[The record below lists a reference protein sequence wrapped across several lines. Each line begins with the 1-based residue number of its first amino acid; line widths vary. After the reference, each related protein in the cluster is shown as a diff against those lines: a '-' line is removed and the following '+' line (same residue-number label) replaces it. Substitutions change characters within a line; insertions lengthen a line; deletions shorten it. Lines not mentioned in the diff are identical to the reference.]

1 MRSPSCGRFALSGL
15 WLALTACLP
24 ALADTTEVEFDTG
37 ILQARGLDP
46 RLAEEFRSG
55 ARFPA
60 GMNRVKLM
68 VNGQERGK
76 ASVRFTAGGDAC
88 LTAALARQGQL
99 TWSGEDATH
108 ATPDQCVTAGSLWPQ
123 AEVRAMPGEGTLEL
137 FVPEDAI
144 LNGEDY
150 LSWEHG
156 GHGVLLNYS
165 AQYMKSRSAFSA
177 FSYRQVQTEAGFNV
191 ADWIVR
197 STQNWS
203 DFSEGSEFRHQN
215 AWVQK
220 TLYDHK
226 SVLQAGRINLSV
238 GTTGGGR
245 VLGMQVTPEAALYG
259 KPGAA
264 VVTGI
269 ADDTSVVEIRQQNV
283 LLHRTSVPQGPFA
296 LRGFTLLNLTSDLVV
311 TVVNSDGSQREYSV
325 PPTVYRTGESTVRPG
340 LSWGFG
346 RWDQDGYREHP
357 WVGALSTGW
366 QLMPRLG
373 VQSEAFVAKA
383 YQALNLSTDTQ
394 LPGGQGIAVG
404 VAASLAKG
412 KNGLLASASASQ
424 PLPGEVSLS
433 LNGSWQTN
441 GYREFTETLSED
453 QNTVRNRAQ
462 FGPSLS
468 WSHPWAGST
477 SLSWIRSLTSEG
489 RHSDYAQLGWTRRIA
504 GAYLSITA
512 GRSTDSVSGRQDDRV
527 YASLQIPLGKNGS
540 LTGYV
545 HNSGNQTRYGSR
557 YTWRQSQRTNWSVS
571 AEQSHPDG
579 KRSFSGTVNT
589 VAPWT
594 HLSGNVSTNSD
605 KTRSVSLLSSGGV
618 LLSDGVV
625 LFSPYRITETF
636 GTVSVDGMS
645 GVRVETPAGPVWT
658 NRKGKAVLPSLSGW
672 QTSTISLD
680 ATSLNKG
687 SDVVNGYEEIRLARG
702 AVSRVGFAVVSTRR
716 VLIRVTDAQGGR
728 LPPRATVYDDQGQF
742 MSVTSEDGT
751 VFISDARPGMALE
764 IEGPSTTCS
773 LSLTDLPEQ
782 RPAQAGLYEELT
794 AVCRQ

>member
-1 MRSPSCGRFALSGL
+1 MQSPSCSRFALSGL
-15 WLALTACLP
+15 RLALAACLP
-24 ALADTTEVEFDTG
+24 ALADTTEVEFDTDT
-37 ILQARGLDP
+37 LQARGLDP
-46 RLAEEFRSG
+46 RLAEEFRRG

-68 VNGQERGK
+68 VNGQDRGK
-76 ASVRFTAGGDAC
+76 ANVRFTPEGEAC
-88 LTAALARQGQL
+88 LTGALARQGQL
-99 TWSGEDATH
+99 TWPGGETEV
-108 ATPDQCVTAGSLWPQ
+108 TPERCVTAGSLWPQ
-123 AEVRAMPGEGTLEL
+123 ADVRALPGDGTLEL
-137 FVPEDAI
+137 FVPEGAI

-165 AQYMKSRSAFSA
+165 AQYMKSRSTLSDL
-177 FSYRQVQTEAGFNV
+177 SYRQVQTEAGFNV

-226 SVLQAGRINLSV
+226 SVLQAGRINLAV
-238 GTTGGGR
+238 GATGGGR
-245 VLGMQVTPEAALYG
+245 VLGMQVTPETALYG
-259 KPGAA
+259 KAGAA

-311 TVVNSDGSQREYSV
+311 TVVNSDGSRREYSV
-325 PPTVYRTGESTVRPG
+325 PPAVYRTGESTVRPG

-357 WVGALSTGW
+357 WVGALSAGW

-373 VQSEAFVAKA
+373 IQSDAFVAKA
-383 YQALNLSTDTQ
+383 YQALNLSTDTL
-394 LPGGQGIAVG
+394 LPGGQGIAAG
-404 VAASLAKG
+404 VTASRAKE
-412 KNGLLASASASQ
+412 KNGLLASASVSQ

-433 LNGSWQTN
+433 LNGSWQSDT
-441 GYREFTETLSED
+441 YREFTETLSES
-453 QNTVRNRAQ
+453 QESVRNRAQ
-462 FGPSLS
+462 FGPAVS
-468 WSHPWAGST
+468 WSHPWVGST
-477 SLSWIRSLTSEG
+477 SLSWVRSLTSDG
-489 RHSDYAQLGWTRRIA
+489 RHSDYAQLGWTRRIG
-504 GAYLSITA
+504 GAYLSVTA
-512 GRSTDSVSGRQDDRV
+512 GRSTDSVNGRQEDRV

-557 YTWRQSQRTNWSVS
+557 YTWRQSQRMNGSVS
-571 AEQSHPDG
+571 AEQSRPDG

-589 VAPWT
+589 VTPWT
-594 HLSGNVSTNSD
+594 QLSGNVSTNSD
-605 KTRSVSLLSSGGV
+605 KTRSVSLQSSGGV
-618 LLSDGVV
+618 LLSDGDV

-672 QTSTISLD
+672 QTSTVSLD

-687 SDVVNGYEEIRLARG
+687 SDVVNGYEEVRLARG

-716 VLIRVTDAQGGR
+716 VLIRVTDTRGGR
-728 LPPRATVYDDQGQF
+728 LPPRATVYNDQGQF

-751 VFISDARPGMALE
+751 VFISDARPGMVLE
-764 IEGPSTTCS
+764 IEAPSGSCRLS
-773 LSLTDLPEQ
+773 LSGLPAQ
-782 RPAQAGLYEELT
+782 RPENTGLYEELT
-794 AVCRQ
+794 AVCRP